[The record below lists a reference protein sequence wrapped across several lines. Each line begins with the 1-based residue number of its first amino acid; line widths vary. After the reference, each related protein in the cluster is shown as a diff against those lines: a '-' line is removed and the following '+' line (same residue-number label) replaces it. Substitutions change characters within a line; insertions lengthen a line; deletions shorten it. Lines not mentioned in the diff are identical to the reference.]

1 MSAAAVHHDAGA
13 DQEADYRR
21 SKVVRTHKWTFSPF
35 FPLPN
40 FGRLFIGA
48 NDQLA
53 TPAIH

>member
-1 MSAAAVHHDAGA
+1 M
-13 DQEADYRR
+13 
-21 SKVVRTHKWTFSPF
+21 THKWTFSPF

-48 NDQLA
+48 NDQFA

>member
-1 MSAAAVHHDAGA
+1 M
-13 DQEADYRR
+13 
-21 SKVVRTHKWTFSPF
+21 WTFISL

-53 TPAIH
+53 IPAIH